1 MSIFNQKGKAM
12 LLPVSPAKE
21 MNYTEITTCWQDF
34 SIADRFGEKAIRDT
48 YNRLF
53 NQWKENHTKEITE
66 LTLVLNWKIWQH
78 YEQGNEA
85 LTQVYNELWEKMD
98 LWCQEN
104 LKDDDL
110 DYYYHTTD

>member
-1 MSIFNQKGKAM
+1 MQ
-12 LLPVSPAKE
+12 LPVSPAQE
-21 MNYTEITTCWQDF
+21 MNYTEITTCWTDF

-48 YNRLF
+48 YTKLF
-53 NQWKENHTKEITE
+53 NQWKDKHPKEITE
-66 LTLVLNWKIWQH
+66 LTLILNWKIWQH

-85 LTQVYNELWEKMD
+85 LAQVYNELWEKMD

-104 LKDDDL
+104 LKGDDL